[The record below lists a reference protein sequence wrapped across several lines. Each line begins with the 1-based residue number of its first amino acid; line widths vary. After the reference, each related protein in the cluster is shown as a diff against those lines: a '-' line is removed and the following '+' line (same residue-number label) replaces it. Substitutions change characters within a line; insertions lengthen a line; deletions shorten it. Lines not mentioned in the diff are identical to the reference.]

1 MSESFATI
9 AERDE
14 YFDALVNGERV
25 LFERK
30 MEELRRAYAASLR
43 DLEHRR
49 ATAVVGYLAPDAV
62 DDLEDL
68 EGDEMQDDEE
78 AGVL

>member
-1 MSESFATI
+1 MSESFATT

-14 YFDALVNGERV
+14 YFDALVSGERV

-30 MEELRRAYAASLR
+30 MEELRRLYAASLR
-43 DLEHRR
+43 DLDLRR
-49 ATAVVGYLAPDAV
+49 ATAVVGYLAPDGV
-62 DDLEDL
+62 DETDDI